1 VDGRLETRSGAGILD
16 APVAGVVKT
25 HVSNYLHAH
34 GLRVIHALNP
44 GERTPVF
51 ALRRRPESGGNEPQS
66 VKFEVASWY
75 LRLTGAEGTMPSW
88 GVVRVE
94 LPWRFYQALPDRE
107 CYVTRL
113 SRLLYDY
120 RSRDS
125 GYDRA
130 AVSLHPIVRAEQLLG
145 ALFAPMPAL
154 TSRFYRFAG
163 I

>member
-1 VDGRLETRSGAGILD
+1 VDGRRTHSGAGILT

-25 HVSNYLHAH
+25 HVTNYLHAH
-34 GLRVIHALNP
+34 GLRVMHALNP

-51 ALRRRPESGGNEPQS
+51 ALRRRPDTATDLPQS
-66 VKFEVASWY
+66 VKFEVATWY
-75 LRLTGAEGTMPSW
+75 LRLTGADGAMPSW

-94 LPWRFYQALPDRE
+94 LPWRFYAALPDPQ

-145 ALFAPMPAL
+145 ALFTPMTTL